1 MKLADLQKSKLNQYV
16 KDVVFTLRASI
27 KNTTHKNLPSSGI
40 TFDSTI
46 NGEVQIPEQL
56 TQFFTHHVVG
66 PEHSSH
72 ESASKIRRVES
83 LAVDTVFSVTNGTKK
98 HSKHL
103 KLGIAV
109 TSMTR
114 SKNLIGMLN
123 KYGYCV
129 SYTKTEELEMEL
141 TFTVT
146 SPSKI
151 SPLALAL
158 PSSLTIG
165 IAYDQFLEVLSG
177 KGTLHNRVGIVYQS
191 VLEKIS
197 RAAATALDNSLSASG
212 DSTSGRKRRR
222 RTFKS
227 FGVNIKPYHKKTNI
241 SSVELMPLECT
252 DHQRVP
258 ESYHWQNSRIYCG

>member
-1 MKLADLQKSKLNQYV
+1 M
-16 KDVVFTLRASI
+16 
-27 KNTTHKNLPSSGI
+27 
-40 TFDSTI
+40 
-46 NGEVQIPEQL
+46 QL
-56 TQFFTHHVVG
+56 THPQFFTHHVVG
-66 PEHSSH
+66 PYHRSH

-83 LAVDTVFSVTNGTKK
+83 LAVDAVFSVTNGRKN
-98 HSKHL
+98 L

-109 TSMTR
+109 TSMTG

-123 KYGYCV
+123 KYGYCF
-129 SYTKTEELEMEL
+129 SYTKTEELQMKL

-151 SPLALAL
+151 SPLVLAL

-165 IAYDQFLEVLSG
+165 IAYDRFVEVLSG
-177 KGTLHNRVGIVYQS
+177 KGTLHDRVSIVYQS

-241 SSVELMPLECT
+241 SSVELMPLGCT
-252 DHQRVP
+252 D
-258 ESYHWQNSRIYCG
+258 